1 MKEYIKFVFILPIL
15 LSWPSWAQDEETAKL
30 GEIEA
35 TGSVLSQSSSVGYEG
50 EKEKEINELVT
61 VFSRPFM
68 MKQHVAAEALAYLGH
83 SDPRIFDLVEKQLL
97 DNYRSL
103 KDDYAID
110 WASWLAKALGFSGDE
125 KYLPTLQTVASSA
138 PDEKLRKYAGIAMS
152 YTAKYM
158 VFNPI
163 IMNLEEDN
171 SQTAISSQTP
181 RLPLALV
188 RYRNMLNSDVP
199 ELHKLAAKRIFFE
212 GIIED
217 SITKLVLFRI
227 DNPPPYPAPRTDTDT
242 KKWLKKSLCNSCRNF
257 GSRRTK
263 G

>member
-1 MKEYIKFVFILPIL
+1 
-15 LSWPSWAQDEETAKL
+15 
-30 GEIEA
+30 
-35 TGSVLSQSSSVGYEG
+35 
-50 EKEKEINELVT
+50 
-61 VFSRPFM
+61 
-68 MKQHVAAEALAYLGH
+68 
-83 SDPRIFDLVEKQLL
+83 
-97 DNYRSL
+97 
-103 KDDYAID
+103 
-110 WASWLAKALGFSGDE
+110 
-125 KYLPTLQTVASSA
+125 
-138 PDEKLRKYAGIAMS
+138 MS
-152 YTAKYM
+152 YTEKYM

-212 GIIED
+212 GITED

-227 DNPPPYPAPRTDTDT
+227 DNPPPYPAPRTDSDT
-242 KKWLKKSLCNSCRNF
+242 QKWLKKSLCNSCRGF
-257 GSRRTK
+257 GSRKTK